1 MESEPGLNATAKS
14 AGRVLFYREC
24 LCVNPMFAGLSDT
37 ALNHLAG
44 VARLVTFKD
53 NDPIVSRGDEIRYAA
68 VVLTGGIRSSTT
80 SADGCELSM
89 SILRRGAFHGVM
101 GVPEPTTC
109 PWDCF
114 AVGRTEVVA
123 IYCSDFRAAVSQ
135 YPDIALLLAKL
146 LNYRLKKAYSLISN
160 ATLQSLDTRLR
171 RTLAMLASD
180 VGGAGEQ
187 VDIKITQQ
195 ALGHFVQCTRPT
207 INKALKDL
215 ERTGAIKI
223 GYGQIRILDVKA
235 LRSEIEGEALY
246 VL

>member
-1 MESEPGLNATAKS
+1 MKTEPGPNAGARTAE
-14 AGRVLFYREC
+14 RVQFYREC
-24 LCVNPMFAGLSDT
+24 FCVNPMFAELSDA

-53 NDPIVSRGDEIRYAA
+53 NDRIVSRGDEIRYAA
-68 VVLTGGIRSSTT
+68 VILTGGIRSSTT
-80 SADGCELSM
+80 STDGFELSM

-180 VGGAGEQ
+180 IGSNGEQ

-215 ERTGAIKI
+215 ERTGAIKV